1 MSASACPLHPVST
14 PVLPVLPHLECTL
27 RVDYFHQLLMTFCLI
42 VFLSLYHLIP
52 PDKHLPCP
60 SLITPS
66 FTTKNKISTSATTI
80 KTLKLEAPSTFCK
93 NAQNTG
99 ILFWCPRL
107 STKPH
112 QLPSHTFLSIIFPF
126 CWTKYLIPA
135 QSPTSQCLRPAG
147 GQEWEVSQ
155 QGKESGFSD

>member
-1 MSASACPLHPVST
+1 MGPTSWSLQPTSNIGICLSTAS
-14 PVLPVLPHLECTL
+14 PHLECTL
-27 RVDYFHQLLMTFCLI
+27 RGVYLHQLLMTFCLI

-80 KTLKLEAPSTFCK
+80 KTLKLEAPSTFYK

-99 ILFWCPRL
+99 ILF
-107 STKPH
+107 
-112 QLPSHTFLSIIFPF
+112 
-126 CWTKYLIPA
+126 
-135 QSPTSQCLRPAG
+135 
-147 GQEWEVSQ
+147 
-155 QGKESGFSD
+155 